1 MKMKVRR
8 NVPVLA
14 AFMFLVSLMTPAF
27 LMAADQATHWS
38 YEGEEGPEHWADISA
53 DYHMC
58 RDGRNQSPIDLQ
70 GNIAAELPELVFDYV
85 SQPHRETNNGHTIQL
100 DIAPGSFLRIP
111 SRNNN
116 FELKQFHFHS
126 PSEHTINGQSYAM
139 ELHFVHADENGAL
152 AVIGVM
158 FSEGQEHPVLSK
170 LWSFM
175 PEHAGESNELPVKI
189 EETDLMPPTSDYYYY
204 SGSLTT
210 PPCSEGVAWIVLK
223 NPIEAS
229 AEQIAIFKDRV
240 GPVTNRPVQPH
251 NARLILD

>member
-8 NVPVLA
+8 NVPVIA

-38 YEGEEGPEHWADISA
+38 YEGEEGPEHWGDISA

-111 SRNNN
+111 SRNDN

-126 PSEHTINGQSYAM
+126 PSEHTINGQPYAM
-139 ELHFVHADENGAL
+139 ELHFVHADENGKL
-152 AVIGVM
+152 AVVGVM
-158 FSEGQEHPVLSK
+158 FK
-170 LWSFM
+170 
-175 PEHAGESNELPVKI
+175 
-189 EETDLMPPTSDYYYY
+189 
-204 SGSLTT
+204 
-210 PPCSEGVAWIVLK
+210 EGVTICL
-223 NPIEAS
+223 I
-229 AEQIAIFKDRV
+229 R
-240 GPVTNRPVQPH
+240 R
-251 NARLILD
+251 ARNTINVAMIWQM